1 MSNLFYTKRLLNFAD
16 QNSQAHAA
24 RLRERF
30 AEHAQASLWGL
41 WQGVFGMAAHQLM
54 AVSAHAKLD
63 DGWRPPEDCEVEPI
77 GAESHRT
84 ASIGGTAN
92 ATGRLCISRFL
103 VARAPG
109 RGRSVVPSRMA
120 SL

>member
-41 WQGVFGMAAHQLM
+41 WRGVFGMAAHQLM
-54 AVSAHAKLD
+54 AVSAHANWTMAGGLLKTVRWRA
-63 DGWRPPEDCEVEPI
+63 DGC
-77 GAESHRT
+77 
-84 ASIGGTAN
+84 
-92 ATGRLCISRFL
+92 
-103 VARAPG
+103 
-109 RGRSVVPSRMA
+109 
-120 SL
+120 